1 MQSEALFPREVT
13 GKVPRLTLTGHELLE
28 IEQHQGLVAYQPD
41 VMQLRSSV
49 GILQI
54 EGAGLCFRRYTGNE
68 AVITGRIDRV
78 HVLCRGERT
87 C

>member
-1 MQSEALFPREVT
+1 
-13 GKVPRLTLTGHELLE
+13 
-28 IEQHQGLVAYQPD
+28 
-41 VMQLRSSV
+41 
-49 GILQI
+49 LQI